1 MKLKLTVLLA
11 AVVVA
16 MGLLLGATAA
26 SAAIIGVAITDD
38 GNDIPENWNSSAGAG
53 SPELIDEDGNETT
66 IRHGLITPSLLRIN
80 DWTPIAETVP
90 IHTPDL
96 SSLNTFG
103 EGGETL
109 TIKFVGLNESLD
121 YNVWVIGLHWSD
133 EITDWTITG
142 ATTEEFEQS
151 VAAGK
156 LIFNSEVGDS
166 SRTFASYALQVTP
179 DPGDRNDSD
188 DGFITIT
195 GTSKTQVDPNVH
207 VAGFAIEPITGPPP
221 ETVTIGGNV
230 SGLVGGDLVLQNNGG
245 DDLPITRQR

>member
-1 MKLKLTVLLA
+1 MKFKLTVLLA

-26 SAAIIGVAITDD
+26 SAAIIGVAIDD
-38 GNDIPENWNSSAGAG
+38 TGGEIPENWNITAGAG
-53 SPELIDEDGNETT
+53 SLPLIDEDGNETT
-66 IRHGLITPSLLRIN
+66 IRHGSITPSLGIN

-103 EGGETL
+103 EGEETL
-109 TIKFVGLNESLD
+109 TITFVGLNESLD
-121 YNVWVIGLHWSD
+121 YNVWVIGLYWSD

-151 VAAGK
+151 VVAGK

-179 DPGDRNDSD
+179 DPGNPNDPD
-188 DGFITIT
+188 DGFIT
-195 GTSKTQVDPNVH
+195 TSWKCACYRFRHRADHRTAPR
-207 VAGFAIEPITGPPP
+207 
-221 ETVTIGGNV
+221 
-230 SGLVGGDLVLQNNGG
+230 NGHHW
-245 DDLPITRQR
+245 R